1 MKDYNSLIVLAII
14 ILVLFQPNLI
24 LQINSTILGK
34 ILLLASLIVATLY
47 QPFIGLLI
55 LLLIISLT
63 INREGFDEK
72 EHEKDHELK
81 HTPEHEKEEENTLPN
96 ADLS

>member
-1 MKDYNSLIVLAII
+1 MKHYNSLIVLAII

-24 LQINSTILGK
+24 LQLNSTILGK
-34 ILLLASLIVATLY
+34 ILLLGSLIVATLY

-72 EHEKDHELK
+72 EHESEHK
-81 HTPEHEKEEENTLPN
+81 PEHEKEEENTLHNLPN
-96 ADLS
+96 TDLS